1 MALRQYEDPSSTLKR
16 LLLVLL
22 ISICGFA
29 QDENSHAV
37 QSANATAPHE
47 GNRLAGLK
55 RVDGFI
61 PYYWDAKKGVL
72 LLELTPES
80 MSNEFIYFT
89 GLSSGVGSIEMFA
102 DRSSVT
108 QSQLCRFVRSGP
120 KVLVIAENMRFRAEH
135 GSPELKHSVE
145 RSFPTSVIAALPI
158 ESEQGDNVVVNGN
171 PLVVRD
177 ATGLLGQLRR
187 PSRAVNGMARPVATE
202 NVGNWRLDD
211 QRSSVDMDHTRAFP
225 QNTEIENI
233 LTLVS
238 DSARGMN
245 NPETGVLTVHEH
257 ISLLPLPPAGY
268 QPRLADPRVGY
279 FGQQFDDF
287 SRSYKESLGQSYISR
302 WRLEKKDPSAAISE
316 PVKPITFYLDR
327 AIPEPMRSAARRGA
341 LWWNQAFEQAGFRN
355 ALVIEDLPEGADP
368 LDQRYPTIQWTNR
381 DGRGWSVGMV
391 QTDPRTGEILHGV
404 VQLDSHRMRTVNNYW
419 NAVPRAADSRD
430 DSAMDLFAELD
441 AADPQL
447 SEDEAMVRRIALLTC
462 HEMGHVL
469 GLEHNFAASTF
480 NRGSV
485 MDYFAPRIAI
495 RKDGTA
501 DLSDAYMQGVGSYD
515 KFAIEWGYS
524 KGTQAQMPDPDDGQE
539 RARLEAVVQKA
550 LKQGIFW
557 SNYDDP
563 RWNAYDDG
571 PDPVTWLREVLP
583 VRNALVAAYGP
594 QMLRKGEPT
603 SRLAARFA
611 LVYLFHRY
619 ALGSAINTVGS
630 AKIPPALAGDGQK
643 PMEVWDPQSQREA
656 IRLCLQ
662 ALRPDQM
669 EVPSRIWNDLVQ
681 HENRDLDPE
690 SYKSSAGYLFSP
702 YDGARSIAEIV
713 FGGLLDPERLARA
726 DSIHHFDNASPSA
739 DEVISSLVKSTFP
752 APAAGVA
759 KSGDVSGVVQRQLA
773 DQLMILAADEN
784 ATPEVRA
791 EAWTGVNSIYASTKT
806 NRGGASGS
814 IARSIESF
822 MRDPKQNVPKLK
834 PSGAP
839 PGPPI

>member
-1 MALRQYEDPSSTLKR
+1 MNKFLIAMLLST
-16 LLLVLL
+16 VAY
-22 ISICGFA
+22 A
-29 QDENSHAV
+29 QTDSGHRGPE
-37 QSANATAPHE
+37 ATASHNDT
-47 GNRLAGLK
+47 NRLAGLK
-55 RVDGFI
+55 PNDGFI
-61 PYYWDAKKGVL
+61 PYYWDAKKGML
-72 LLELTPES
+72 LFELTPQRLGE
-80 MSNEFIYFT
+80 EFIYFT
-89 GLSSGVGSIEMFA
+89 GLSGGVGSIEMFA
-102 DRSSVT
+102 DRSSVGG
-108 QSQLCRFVRSGP
+108 SQLCRFVRSGP
-120 KVLVIAENMRFRAEH
+120 KVLVVAENVRFRAEH

-145 RSFPTSVIAALPI
+145 RSFPTSVLAALPI
-158 ESEQGDNVVVNGN
+158 ESEQSDSIVVNAN

-177 ATGLLGQLRR
+177 ATGLLGQLRQ
-187 PSRAVNGMARPVATE
+187 PSRAVNGMVRAAAAPGT
-202 NVGNWRLDD
+202 NLWRLDE

-225 QNTEIENI
+225 LNTEIENI
-233 LTLVS
+233 LTFVS
-238 DSARGMN
+238 DSARGIN
-245 NPETGVLTVHEH
+245 NPEAGVLTVHEH
-257 ISLLPLPPAGY
+257 ISLLGLPAPGY
-268 QPRLADPRVGY
+268 QPRMADARVGF
-279 FGQQFDDF
+279 FGQRFDDF
-287 SRSYKESLGQSYISR
+287 SRTYKESLSQMYIDR
-302 WRLEKKDPSAAISE
+302 WRLEKKDPSAAVSE

-355 ALVIEDLPEGADP
+355 ALVVDDLPEGADP
-368 LDQRYPTIQWTNR
+368 LDLRYPTIQWTNR

-391 QTDPRTGEILHGV
+391 QTDPRTGEILHAV

-419 NAVPRAADSRD
+419 NVVPLPADSRD
-430 DSAMDLFAELD
+430 DSTMDLFAELD

-485 MDYFAPRIAI
+485 MDYFAPRITI
-495 RKDGTA
+495 RKDGSA

-524 KGTQAQMPDPDDGQE
+524 TGTSAPMPDPEDAQE
-539 RARLEAVVQKA
+539 RVRLEGVVQKA

-557 SNYDDP
+557 ANYDDP

-571 PDPVTWLREVLP
+571 PDPVTWLRQVLP
-583 VRNALVAAYGP
+583 VRNALVAAYNP
-594 QMLRKGEPT
+594 AMVRKGEPI

-619 ALGSAINTVGS
+619 ALASAISTVGS

-681 HENRDLDPE
+681 HENRDQDPE
-690 SYKSSAGYLFSP
+690 AYTSSAGYLFSP

-713 FGGLLDPERLARA
+713 IGGLLDPVRLARA
-726 DSIHHFDNASPSA
+726 DSIHHFDNTSPEAS
-739 DEVISSLVKSTFP
+739 EVISTLVKTAFP
-752 APAAGVA
+752 EETVQPQ
-759 KSGDVSGVVQRQLA
+759 KPSDLSGVVQNQLS
-773 DQLMILAADEN
+773 DQLMVLAADEN
-784 ATPEVRA
+784 STPEIRA
-791 EAWTGVNSIYASTKT
+791 EALAGVNSVYGIVKA
-806 NRGGASGS
+806 NRSATFAS
-814 IARSIESF
+814 IARAIEAF
-822 MRDPKQNVPKLK
+822 IRDPKANVPKLK

>member
-1 MALRQYEDPSSTLKR
+1 MNRFLIA
-16 LLLVLL
+16 LLLSTVA
-22 ISICGFA
+22 FA
-29 QDENSHAV
+29 QTESSHHGA
-37 QSANATAPHE
+37 QSDSAAASHNDT
-47 GNRLAGLK
+47 NRLAGLK
-55 RVDGFI
+55 RNDGFI
-61 PYYWDAKKGVL
+61 PYYWDAKKGML
-72 LLELTPES
+72 LFELAPQRL
-80 MSNEFIYFT
+80 NAEFIYFT

-102 DRSSVT
+102 DRSTVGG
-108 QSQLCRFVRSGP
+108 SQLCRFVRSGP

-135 GSPELKHSVE
+135 GSEELKHSVE

-158 ESEQGDNVVVNGN
+158 ESEQGDTLVVNGN

-187 PSRAVNGMARPVATE
+187 PSRAVNGMMRPVAAE
-202 NVGNWRLDD
+202 NAGNWRLDE
-211 QRSSVDMDHTRAFP
+211 QRSSVDMDHTGAFP

-233 LTLVS
+233 LTFVS
-238 DSARGMN
+238 DSARGIN
-245 NPETGVLTVHEH
+245 NPEPGVLTVHEH
-257 ISLLPLPPAGY
+257 ISLLSLPPAGY
-268 QPRLADPRVGY
+268 RPRLADPRVGF
-279 FGQQFDDF
+279 FGQPFDDF
-287 SRSYKESLGQSYISR
+287 SQTYKQSLTETYIAR
-302 WRLEKKDPSAAISE
+302 WRLEKRDPSAALSE
-316 PVKPITFYLDR
+316 PVKPIVFYLDR

-355 ALVIEDLPEGADP
+355 ALVVEDLPEGADP
-368 LDQRYPTIQWTNR
+368 LDLRYPTIQWTNR
-381 DGRGWSVGMV
+381 DGRGWSVGMS
-391 QTDPRTGEILHGV
+391 QTDPRTGEILHAV

-419 NAVPRAADSRD
+419 NVVPRAADSRD

-441 AADPQL
+441 GVDPEL

-501 DLSDAYMQGVGSYD
+501 DLGDAYMQGVGSYD
-515 KFAIEWGYS
+515 RFAIEWGYS
-524 KGTQAQMPDPDDGQE
+524 TGTQAQAPDPDDAQE
-539 RARLEAVVQKA
+539 RARLEEVVQKA

-557 SNYDDP
+557 ANYDDP

-571 PDPVTWLREVLP
+571 PDPVTWLRQVLP

-594 QMLRKGEPT
+594 AMLRKGEPA
-603 SRLAARFA
+603 SKLAARFA

-630 AKIPPALAGDGQK
+630 AKIPPSLAGDGQK

-669 EVPSRIWNDLVQ
+669 EVPSRIWNSLVQ

-690 SYKSSAGYLFSP
+690 AYKSSAGYLFSP

-726 DSIHHFDNASPSA
+726 DSIHHFDKVSPSA
-739 DEVISSLVKSTFP
+739 EEVISALVKNTFP
-752 APAAGVA
+752 VAGSPAT
-759 KSGDVSGVVQRQLA
+759 KSSDLADVVQDQLA

-784 ATPEVRA
+784 ATPEVRS
-791 EAWTGVNSIYASTKT
+791 EAWTGVSSVYAAAKA
-806 NRGGASGS
+806 NRNGATGNL
-814 IARSIESF
+814 ARRIEAF
-822 MRDPKQNVPKLK
+822 MRDPRQNVPKLK
-834 PSGAP
+834 SSGAP

>member
-1 MALRQYEDPSSTLKR
+1 MMKTLPFALCLCTFALPQSNSHSPDQSSTPPAGH
-16 LLLVLL
+16 
-22 ISICGFA
+22 SEA
-29 QDENSHAV
+29 
-37 QSANATAPHE
+37 
-47 GNRLAGLK
+47 NRLAGLK
-55 RVDGFI
+55 RNDGFI

-72 LLELTPES
+72 LFELTPQRLSE
-80 MSNEFIYFT
+80 EFIYFT

-102 DRSSVT
+102 DRSSVGM
-108 QSQLCRFVRSGP
+108 SHLCRFVRSGP
-120 KVLVIAENMRFRAEH
+120 KVLVIAENTRFRAEH
-135 GSPELKHSVE
+135 GSAELKHSVE

-158 ESEQGDNVVVNGN
+158 ENEQGDTVVVNAN

-187 PSRAVNGMARPVATE
+187 PSRATNGMVRPVATE
-202 NVGNWRLDD
+202 TGANWRLDE
-211 QRSSVDMDHTRAFP
+211 QRSAVDMDHTRAFP
-225 QNTEIENI
+225 LNTEIENI
-233 LTLVS
+233 LTFVS
-238 DSARGMN
+238 DSARGTN

-257 ISLLPLPPAGY
+257 ISLLALPAPGY
-268 QPRLADPRVGY
+268 QPRVADLRVGF
-279 FGQQFDDF
+279 FGQEFDDF
-287 SRSYKESLGQSYISR
+287 SRTYKESLNETYIDR
-302 WRLEKKDPSAAISE
+302 WRLEKKDPAAAVSE
-316 PVKPITFYLDR
+316 PLKPITFYLDR

-341 LWWNQAFEQAGFRN
+341 LWWNDAFEQAGFRN
-355 ALVIEDLPEGADP
+355 AIVVEDLPEGADP
-368 LDQRYPTIQWTNR
+368 LDIRYPTIQWTNR

-391 QTDPRTGEILHGV
+391 QTDPRTGEILHAV

-419 NAVPRAADSRD
+419 NVLQQTPGVGRNDSGI
-430 DSAMDLFAELD
+430 DLFADLD
-441 AADPQL
+441 GADPQL
-447 SEDEAMVRRIALLTC
+447 SEDEVMVRRIALLTC

-485 MDYFAPRIAI
+485 MDYFAPRISI

-524 KGTQAQMPDPDDGQE
+524 TGTQGRTPEDPQD

-557 SNYDDP
+557 GNYEDP

-571 PDPVTWLREVLP
+571 PDPVTWLRDVLP
-583 VRNALVAAYGP
+583 VRNALVGAYGP
-594 QMLRKGEPT
+594 SMLRKGEPV
-603 SRLAARFA
+603 SKLAARSA

-619 ALGSAINTVGS
+619 ALASAISTVGS
-630 AKIPPALAGDGQK
+630 AKIPPTLAGDGQK
-643 PMEVWDPQSQREA
+643 PLEIWSPQSQREA

-669 EVPSRIWNDLVQ
+669 EIPSRIWNDLVQ
-681 HENRDLDPE
+681 HENRDVDPE

-713 FGGLLDPERLARA
+713 FGGLLDPERLARM
-726 DSIHHFDNASPSA
+726 DSIHHFDSASPTA
-739 DEVISSLVKSTFP
+739 EEVVSMLVKSTF
-752 APAAGVA
+752 ASAATPP
-759 KSGDVSGVVQRQLA
+759 KSNDLAEVVQNELA
-773 DQLMILAADEN
+773 DRLMILAADDN
-784 ATPEVRA
+784 ATPEVRS
-791 EAWTGVNSIYASTKT
+791 EAWSGVNDVYAQVKT
-806 NRGGASGS
+806 SQNGS
-814 IARSIESF
+814 ARNISRRIEAF

-839 PGPPI
+839 AGPPI